1 MATARRRMLVIDD
14 DAKITD
20 LFSDVFG
27 DRYEVEVAMS
37 GLDGLVAVLRE
48 RPDVVLL
55 DINMPGINGLQ
66 VLRDIK
72 KVDAK
77 IPVIMVTAN
86 DQIAAAEEA
95 LKNGAFAY
103 LPKPFHLQYAQHLVE
118 AALFEAPTKSR
129 GAH

>member
-1 MATARRRMLVIDD
+1 MTTGRRRMLVIDD
-14 DAKITD
+14 DTKITD

-37 GLDGLVAVLRE
+37 GLDGLVALLRE

-86 DQIAAAEEA
+86 DQLAAAEEA

-103 LPKPFHLQYAQHLVE
+103 LPKPFQIQYAQHLVE
-118 AALFEAPTKSR
+118 AALFEAPSKSR
-129 GAH
+129 